1 MKNILKFILLT
12 SLISCQ
18 SNNATGLVI
27 QKTSE
32 QIQTV
37 KQDSLF
43 ILDIKLNE
51 NFVRITV
58 PKNSD
63 FEFPDSSAKTEPY
76 KFGDFNAD
84 KKEYLSY
91 I

>member
-18 SNNATGLVI
+18 SKQESNNATGLVI

-43 ILDIKLNE
+43 ILDIN
-51 NFVRITV
+51 
-58 PKNSD
+58 
-63 FEFPDSSAKTEPY
+63 
-76 KFGDFNAD
+76 
-84 KKEYLSY
+84 
-91 I
+91 